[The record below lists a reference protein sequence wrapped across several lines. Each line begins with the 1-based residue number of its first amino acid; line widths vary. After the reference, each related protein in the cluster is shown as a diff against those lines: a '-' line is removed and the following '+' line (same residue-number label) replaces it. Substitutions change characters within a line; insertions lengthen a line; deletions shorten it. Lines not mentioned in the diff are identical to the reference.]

1 MKEKG
6 TTQES
11 EKVKKKKINISKET
25 RFMIIAILSII
36 IFSIALTPV
45 TLQNDTFYTIKI
57 GEHIKNYGVD
67 MKDPFSWHQGLP
79 YTYPH
84 WLYDLL
90 TYYIYAFFCM
100 QGIYIVTCILS
111 CVLGLS
117 LFFVAEKLNKNKA
130 ISFIVT
136 IGAMYVLKP
145 YIAARAQLVTFIL
158 FIWTIYFIEKFIETK
173 KIRHAIAL
181 IIIPILIANLHV
193 AVWPFYFVLYL
204 PYVAEYLLAV
214 ITDTV
219 LYSKLQMAVL
229 NLRIKRMEKV
239 QAKGR
244 NIKEEKLQKLR
255 ENKKELEAQ
264 TSKIKIRREESNR
277 KPYKIKMVR
286 NKNVKYLIIIMIICV
301 FTGLL
306 TPIGDAPYTYLYKT
320 MIGNTTQSINEHLPM
335 TLVENVEAMCMI
347 VIFLAILTFTKTKV
361 RLSDLFFI
369 GGLCYLMLMTRRQIT
384 MFAIIGTVILTR
396 MLIDMFREYKVPVDK
411 FLEVLVKPLVSL
423 FIVVLIVFISYKI
436 IKPKLNDEYISKSSY
451 PIEACDFILENVDL
465 GKARFYNEY
474 NYGSYMLFR
483 GIPVFIDSR
492 ADLYA
497 PEFNGLDED
506 IFSDF
511 INVSGISTFYE
522 DIFEKYNITHVIT
535 YKSSKMNMIIK
546 KTNDENYKQIYEDNY
561 FTVYERLNVK
571 NESEQNEEN
580 TEIEQNFETVEIDET
595 VGIEVNSAEY

>member
-1 MKEKG
+1 MKEKKED
-6 TTQES
+6 QEN
-11 EKVKKKKINISKET
+11 EKTKKKKINISKET
-25 RFMIIAILSII
+25 RFTIMAILLIA

-57 GEHIKNYGVD
+57 GEHIKNYGID
-67 MKDPFSWHQGLP
+67 MKEPFSWHEGLP

-84 WLYDLL
+84 WLYDLI
-90 TYYIYAFFCM
+90 TYNIYEFWGM

-111 CVLGLS
+111 CVLGIS
-117 LFFVAEKLNKNKA
+117 LFSVAEKLSKNKV

-158 FIWTIYFIEKFIETK
+158 FIWTIYFIEKFIETRK
-173 KIRHAIAL
+173 MRYAIPL
-181 IIIPILIANLHV
+181 IIIPILIANLHA

-214 ITDTV
+214 MTDTV
-219 LYSKLQMAVL
+219 LYNKLQIAVL
-229 NLRIKRMEKV
+229 NLQIKSMEKA
-239 QAKGR
+239 QGKGR
-244 NIKEEKLQKLR
+244 KIKEEKLQKLK

-264 TSKIKIRREESNR
+264 ASKIKIKREESNR
-277 KPYKIKMVR
+277 KPYKIKIVK
-286 NKNVKYLIIIMIICV
+286 NKNVKYLIIIMIICL

-306 TPIGDAPYTYLYKT
+306 TPIGDTPYTYLYKT
-320 MIGNTTQSINEHLPM
+320 VKGNTTQSINEHLPM

-347 VIFLAILTFTKTKV
+347 VIFLAILTFTKTKI

-384 MFAIIGTVILTR
+384 MFAIVGTVILTR
-396 MLIDMFREYKVPVDK
+396 MLISMFKEYHVQTEK
-411 FLEVLVKPLVSL
+411 FLTVLIKPLVSV
-423 FIVVLIVFISYKI
+423 FIIVLVGTISYKI

-492 ADLYA
+492 ADVYD
-497 PEFNGLDED
+497 PQFNGLKDD

-511 INVSGISTFYE
+511 INTSAISTFYE

-535 YKSSKMNMIIK
+535 NKTSKMNMIIK
-546 KTNDENYKQIYEDNY
+546 KTNDENYKQIYEDDF

-571 NESEQNEEN
+571 NESEQ
-580 TEIEQNFETVEIDET
+580 D
-595 VGIEVNSAEY
+595 

>member
-1 MKEKG
+1 MKEKS
-6 TTQES
+6 TTQEN
-11 EKVKKKKINISKET
+11 EKAKKKKINISKEA

-36 IFSIALTPV
+36 IFSIAITPV

-90 TYYIYAFFCM
+90 TYYIYAFWGM

-111 CVLGLS
+111 CALGLS
-117 LFFVAEKLNKNKA
+117 LFLVAEKLTKNKV
-130 ISFIVT
+130 ISFIVA

-158 FIWTIYFIEKFIETK
+158 FIWTIYFIEKFIETR
-173 KIRHAIAL
+173 KIRYAIPL

-219 LYSKLQMAVL
+219 LYSKIQMAVL
-229 NLRIKRMEKV
+229 NLRIKRMEKA

-244 NIKEEKLQKLR
+244 NIKEEKLQKLK

-264 TSKIKIRREESNR
+264 TSRIKIRREESNR
-277 KPYKIKMVR
+277 KPYKIKMAR

-335 TLVENVEAMCMI
+335 TLIENVEAMCMI

-411 FLEVLVKPLVSL
+411 FLEVIAKPIVSL
-423 FIVVLIVFISYKI
+423 FVVVLVGFISYKI

-451 PIEACDFILENVDL
+451 PVEACDFILENVDL

-497 PEFNGLDED
+497 PEFNGRDED

-511 INVSGISTFYE
+511 INVSGIATFYE

-535 YKSSKMNMIIK
+535 YKNSKMNMIIK
-546 KTNDENYKQIYEDNY
+546 KTDDENYKQIYEDDY

-571 NESEQNEEN
+571 DETEQNSERVETEEN
-580 TEIEQNFETVEIDET
+580 SIE
-595 VGIEVNSAEY
+595 